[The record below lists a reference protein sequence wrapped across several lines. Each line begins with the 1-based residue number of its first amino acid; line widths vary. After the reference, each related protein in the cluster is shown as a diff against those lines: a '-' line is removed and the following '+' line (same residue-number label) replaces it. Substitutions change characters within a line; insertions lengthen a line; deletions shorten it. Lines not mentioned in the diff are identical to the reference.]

1 MAVRPS
7 RRRVRL
13 TPHQFGYGWQIHDD
27 LTGEP
32 ICDVVELDL
41 EVSPA
46 SVTLV
51 RLVHVDLAAYV
62 TTDRTQCAIPQW
74 AEWCEAVF
82 TPPDPDHLVW
92 RPPAH
97 AHEGT

>member
-1 MAVRPS
+1 MGVRAP

-13 TPHQFGYGWQIHDD
+13 TPHQFGYGWQIFDD
-27 LTGEP
+27 TTGEM
-32 ICDVVELDL
+32 ILDVVHLDI
-41 EVSPA
+41 EA
-46 SVTLV
+46 SVDSETLV
-51 RLVHVDLAAYV
+51 RLVHLDLEQMRGGWSGTAFP
-62 TTDRTQCAIPQW
+62 RW
-74 AEWCEAVF
+74 AEWCTAVF